1 MTGWKQPDLSREGLR
16 FSDYYAYGTDIHAA
30 AAGEVIEA
38 ANDVPEDPSLLQRPD
53 ESTEAYTARVQESQG
68 RLMKMENGLMGN
80 HVIIDHG
87 NHRYALYAHMQPG
100 SVRVHVGEHV
110 SAGALLGRLGSSG
123 NSTEPHLHFHVC
135 QGSSALDCNGIPVG
149 FSNIKVLWAE
159 RDRALQSGDIVI
171 AR

>member
-1 MTGWKQPDLSREGLR
+1 MNVC
-16 FSDYYAYGTDIHAA
+16 Y
-30 AAGEVIEA
+30 
-38 ANDVPEDPSLLQRPD
+38 RPD
-53 ESTEAYTARVQESQG
+53 GDGLAPARRASSAS
-68 RLMKMENGLMGN
+68 R
-80 HVIIDHG
+80 
-87 NHRYALYAHMQPG
+87 MQPG

-135 QGSSALDCNGIPVG
+135 QGSSALECNGVPVG